1 MKTSSGLRA
10 AFLLLPLIT
19 HSARAREG
27 REKKCVSFTFCLD
40 AVVNVMHNSPIDPR
54 RSAWRWSRK
63 MGLLYVSGV
72 PFHDED
78 QELIER
84 RREKRTNSVRL
95 QAREDASDNAWT
107 QRELLE
113 ALSKARVD
121 QSEK

>member
-1 MKTSSGLRA
+1 
-10 AFLLLPLIT
+10 
-19 HSARAREG
+19 
-27 REKKCVSFTFCLD
+27 
-40 AVVNVMHNSPIDPR
+40 
-54 RSAWRWSRK
+54 